1 MRSLLLL
8 AIALPTLLAPAV
20 AEGREPAKIIF
31 DTDMDSDCDDAGALA
46 MLHILADRG
55 EAELLATICSARH
68 AWSPACVD
76 AINTWYGRPDL
87 PIGVPREGAT
97 TQSKYARKLA
107 EAFPHD
113 TPTDL
118 AKIPSAVDVYRQ
130 VLADQADGSVT
141 IVTVGDLT
149 NIAALLKTPAVGD
162 QPSGRALAAK
172 KVRRWVCMGG
182 NFIGRPA
189 VDDLKLGNNNFT
201 VDADSSYDAVKNWPG
216 EIVFVGREIGS
227 VPSGLAV
234 GARLKVLPKT
244 HPVRFAYAAYFGGE
258 PRDRHVAD
266 QTAVLYAAR
275 GLSPYWGG
283 EVRGTMH
290 LARDMTFRF
299 EESPAGRHRY
309 VVQGPLDSPEDDA
322 RVEKAIEGL
331 MIAAP
336 NAANAAIDAALDA
349 VEAGQFDLDQGTA
362 QATSN

>member
-1 MRSLLLL
+1 MRSLLL
-8 AIALPTLLAPAV
+8 IFVTLLTPAPFAR
-20 AEGREPAKIIF
+20 AEEREPPRIIF

-46 MLHILADRG
+46 MLHVLADRG

-76 AINTWYGRPDL
+76 AINGWYGRPDL

-97 TQSKYARKLA
+97 TASKYARELA
-107 EAFPHD
+107 ESFPHD

-118 AKIPSAVDVYRQ
+118 AKIPSSVDVYRRALSAQ
-130 VLADQADGSVT
+130 PDGSVT

-149 NIAALLKTPAVGD
+149 NVAALLKAPAEGD
-162 QPSGRALAAK
+162 QPSGRDLAAK
-172 KVRRWVCMGG
+172 KVKLWVCMGG

-201 VDADSSYDAVKNWPG
+201 VDAESSYEAVRNWPG

-234 GARLKVLPKT
+234 GARLKELPEN

-266 QTAVLYAAR
+266 QTAVLYAVR
-275 GLSPYWGG
+275 GLGPYWGG

-299 EESPAGRHRY
+299 EESADGGHRY
-309 VVQGPLDSPEDDA
+309 VVQAPLDSPEDDA
-322 RVEKAIEGL
+322 RVEQAIEEL
-331 MIAAP
+331 MTASPAAR
-336 NAANAAIDAALDA
+336 
-349 VEAGQFDLDQGTA
+349 
-362 QATSN
+362 